1 LKGCPSTDGWPF
13 NFCMENQTRI
23 STVSHTFKKEEK
35 LCSKKVIDRL
45 FMEGNSFLVFPVKVV
60 FLRTNLSSTFSV
72 QAGFSV
78 GKKIFKRAVHRN
90 RIKRLMRE
98 AYRLNKNDLY
108 QKIENRQLAVFFI
121 FIGKEMADYKTIERS
136 MKKAIQRIISS
147 LPTETDQ
154 K

>member
-1 LKGCPSTDGWPF
+1 
-13 NFCMENQTRI
+13 MENQI
-23 STVSHTFKKEEK
+23 KIPTVLHTFRKEEK
-35 LCSKKVIDRL
+35 LCSKKIIDRL
-45 FMEGNSFLVFPVKVV
+45 FQDGNSFLVFPVKVV
-60 FLRTNLSSTFSV
+60 FLETNLSSTFPV

-108 QKIENRQLAVFFI
+108 QKLVNRQLAVFFI

-136 MKKAIQRIISS
+136 MKKAMQRIIGS

-154 K
+154 QLKTPHE